1 MSFSSYESRQRA
13 RYPQCSRQEAVLT
26 GLIHE
31 LSFQLLVAISTQSF
45 GCHLVKKTLR
55 LIHSF
60 NETVLFN

>member
-1 MSFSSYESRQRA
+1 MSFSSYESQQRA
-13 RYPQCSRQEAVLT
+13 RYPQRFRQEAVLT
-26 GLIHE
+26 RLIHE
-31 LSFQLLVAISTQSF
+31 LSFQLLVAISTESF